1 MIASLVR
8 GGPGKTLM
16 IADQDHA
23 SPRRFRGGVRFRLVV
38 ALSLVAAVMLGGA
51 AASIFGLDRLRQ
63 GFQGLTDTQL
73 PRLIDAAGLARQS
86 ESIVASAPGLVVSRD
101 QFTRTTAADRIADQV
116 RFLDELLLRFKND
129 ETDSQTIALLDETKQ
144 NLLANLRRVDDMV
157 GTRIEFDARS
167 ESIIRDIVDLAR
179 RKTAFEATV
188 AISRAQANQSDPP
201 ELLRWSGET
210 QTALTLMLATYGV
223 ERSPLIG
230 AFRKQAADAIE
241 RADQLVD
248 RIGLVGDADTVL
260 HRLHSEIHDR
270 VSGNENVFA
279 ARNEVL
285 GLQRSVAGMLARN
298 KVISDQFGSA
308 VSGVFEA
315 IRHDLEEK
323 TQSYRDFLAKY
334 RQALIVATIA
344 AFALALLAFFY
355 VSRSILRRIV
365 ALRDS
370 MLAHAGGREAPIDT
384 AGSDEIG
391 DMARALQFF
400 VTAIRRREEALT
412 EAKEQAETA
421 LAGLRRAQ
429 QTLVHAEKMASLGQL
444 TAGIA
449 HEIKNPLNFVN
460 NFASL
465 SSELIGELKVELA
478 SVLSLVPTGERPA
491 LDETLSTLAGNLTK
505 IAEHG
510 RRADGIVKSMLLHSR
525 GGSGDHQL
533 TDLNALLEEA
543 LNLAYHGARA
553 QDKSFNISLER
564 QLDPA
569 VGQLDIVPQDITR
582 VFLNLFSN
590 SFYAVRQ
597 RGHVAGGAAKPLLVL
612 TTRVI
617 GSEVEIRVRDNGVG
631 MTKDV
636 LDKLFTPFFTTKPTG
651 EGTGLGLSLS
661 YDTVVHQHGGQLL
674 VESEPNDHTEF
685 IVRLPRKIRVRTPLK
700 AAGPSL

>member
-1 MIASLVR
+1 MDQAS
-8 GGPGKTLM
+8 
-16 IADQDHA
+16 
-23 SPRRFRGGVRFRLVV
+23 SSRFRGGVRFRLLV
-38 ALSLVAAVMLGGA
+38 ALSLVAAVMFGGA
-51 AASIFGLDRLRQ
+51 AASIIGLDRLRQ
-63 GFQGLTDTQL
+63 GFQLLTDTQL

-116 RFLDELLLRFKND
+116 RFLDELLLRFKSG

-144 NLLANLRRVDDMV
+144 NLLENLRRVDDMV

-167 ESIIRDIVDLAR
+167 ESIIRDIVDLVR
-179 RKTAFEATV
+179 RKTAFETTV
-188 AISRAQANQSDPP
+188 AVGRAP
-201 ELLRWSGET
+201 ELIRWSGET
-210 QTALTLMLATYGV
+210 QNALMLMLATYGV
-223 ERSPLIG
+223 ERSALIG

-241 RADQLVD
+241 RADQLVEH
-248 RIGLVGDADTVL
+248 IGLVGDADTML
-260 HRLHSEIHDR
+260 RRLHSEIRAR
-270 VSGNENVFA
+270 VSGSEDVFA

-334 RQALIVATIA
+334 REALIVATIA
-344 AFALALLAFFY
+344 AFALAILAFFY
-355 VSRSILRRIV
+355 VSRSVLRRIV

-384 AGSDEIG
+384 AGRDEIG

-421 LAGLRRAQ
+421 LVGLRRAQ

-478 SVLSLVPTGERPA
+478 SVLFLVPTGERPA

>member
-1 MIASLVR
+1 MDQAS
-8 GGPGKTLM
+8 
-16 IADQDHA
+16 
-23 SPRRFRGGVRFRLVV
+23 SSRFRGGVRFRLLV
-38 ALSLVAAVMLGGA
+38 ALSLVAAVMFGGA
-51 AASIFGLDRLRQ
+51 AASIIGLDRLRQ
-63 GFQGLTDTQL
+63 GFQLLTDTQL

-86 ESIVASAPGLVVSRD
+86 ESIVASAPGLVISRD

-116 RFLDELLLRFKND
+116 RFLDELLLRFKSG

-144 NLLANLRRVDDMV
+144 NLLENLRRVDDMV

-167 ESIIRDIVDLAR
+167 ESIIRDIVDLVR
-179 RKTAFEATV
+179 RKTAFETTV
-188 AISRAQANQSDPP
+188 AVGRAP
-201 ELLRWSGET
+201 ELIRWSGET
-210 QTALTLMLATYGV
+210 QNALMLMLATYGV
-223 ERSPLIG
+223 ERSALIG

-241 RADQLVD
+241 RADQLVEH
-248 RIGLVGDADTVL
+248 IGLVGDADTML
-260 HRLHSEIHDR
+260 RRLHSEIRAR
-270 VSGNENVFA
+270 VSGSEDVFA

-298 KVISDQFGSA
+298 KVISDQFGNA

-334 RQALIVATIA
+334 REALIVATIA
-344 AFALALLAFFY
+344 AFALAILAFFY
-355 VSRSILRRIV
+355 VSRSVLRRIV

-384 AGSDEIG
+384 AGRDEIG

-421 LAGLRRAQ
+421 LVGLRRAQ

>member
-1 MIASLVR
+1 
-8 GGPGKTLM
+8 
-16 IADQDHA
+16 
-23 SPRRFRGGVRFRLVV
+23 
-38 ALSLVAAVMLGGA
+38 
-51 AASIFGLDRLRQ
+51 
-63 GFQGLTDTQL
+63 
-73 PRLIDAAGLARQS
+73 
-86 ESIVASAPGLVVSRD
+86 
-101 QFTRTTAADRIADQV
+101 
-116 RFLDELLLRFKND
+116 
-129 ETDSQTIALLDETKQ
+129 
-144 NLLANLRRVDDMV
+144 
-157 GTRIEFDARS
+157 
-167 ESIIRDIVDLAR
+167 
-179 RKTAFEATV
+179 
-188 AISRAQANQSDPP
+188 
-201 ELLRWSGET
+201 
-210 QTALTLMLATYGV
+210 
-223 ERSPLIG
+223 
-230 AFRKQAADAIE
+230 
-241 RADQLVD
+241 
-248 RIGLVGDADTVL
+248 
-260 HRLHSEIHDR
+260 
-270 VSGNENVFA
+270 
-279 ARNEVL
+279 
-285 GLQRSVAGMLARN
+285 
-298 KVISDQFGSA
+298 
-308 VSGVFEA
+308 
-315 IRHDLEEK
+315 
-323 TQSYRDFLAKY
+323 
-334 RQALIVATIA
+334 
-344 AFALALLAFFY
+344 
-355 VSRSILRRIV
+355 
-365 ALRDS
+365 
-370 MLAHAGGREAPIDT
+370 
-384 AGSDEIG
+384 
-391 DMARALQFF
+391 MARALQFF

-421 LAGLRRAQ
+421 LVGLRRAQ

-569 VGQLDIVPQDITR
+569 VGQLDIVPQDNTR

>member
-1 MIASLVR
+1 MDQAS
-8 GGPGKTLM
+8 
-16 IADQDHA
+16 
-23 SPRRFRGGVRFRLVV
+23 SSRFRGGVRFRLLV
-38 ALSLVAAVMLGGA
+38 ALSLVAAVMFGGA
-51 AASIFGLDRLRQ
+51 AASIIGLDRLRQ
-63 GFQGLTDTQL
+63 GFQLLTDTQL

-116 RFLDELLLRFKND
+116 RFLDELLLRFKSG

-144 NLLANLRRVDDMV
+144 NLLENLRRVDDMV

-167 ESIIRDIVDLAR
+167 ESIIRDIVDLVR
-179 RKTAFEATV
+179 RKTAFETTV
-188 AISRAQANQSDPP
+188 AVGRAP
-201 ELLRWSGET
+201 ELIRWSGET
-210 QTALTLMLATYGV
+210 QNALMLMLATYGV
-223 ERSPLIG
+223 ERSALIG

-241 RADQLVD
+241 RADQLVEH
-248 RIGLVGDADTVL
+248 IGLVGDADTML
-260 HRLHSEIHDR
+260 RRLHSEIRAR
-270 VSGNENVFA
+270 VSGSEDVFA

-334 RQALIVATIA
+334 REALIVATIA
-344 AFALALLAFFY
+344 AFALAILAFFY
-355 VSRSILRRIV
+355 VSRSVLRRIV

-384 AGSDEIG
+384 AGRDEIG

-421 LAGLRRAQ
+421 LVGLRRAQ

>member
-1 MIASLVR
+1 MGA
-8 GGPGKTLM
+8 PGKTLM

-188 AISRAQANQSDPP
+188 AVARAQADQSDPP

-230 AFRKQAADAIE
+230 TFRKQAADAIE

-248 RIGLVGDADTVL
+248 HVGLVGDADIML
-260 HRLHSEIHDR
+260 HRLHSEIRDR
-270 VSGNENVFA
+270 VNGNENVFA

-334 RQALIVATIA
+334 QQALIVATIA

-384 AGSDEIG
+384 AGRDEIG

-465 SSELIGELKVELA
+465 SGELIGELKVELA
-478 SVLSLVPTGERPA
+478 SVLSRVPPGERPA
-491 LDETLSTLAGNLTK
+491 LDETLSTLAGNLAK

-533 TDLNALLEEA
+533 TDLNALLEET

-564 QLDPA
+564 RLDPA

-590 SFYAVRQ
+590 GFYAVRQ
-597 RGHVAGGAAKPLLVL
+597 RGHVADGAAKPLLVL

-685 IVRLPRKIRVRTPLK
+685 IVRLPRKIQVKTPLK
-700 AAGPSL
+700 AAGPSP

>member
-1 MIASLVR
+1 MDQAS
-8 GGPGKTLM
+8 
-16 IADQDHA
+16 
-23 SPRRFRGGVRFRLVV
+23 SSRFRGGVRFRLLV
-38 ALSLVAAVMLGGA
+38 ALSLVAAVMFGGA
-51 AASIFGLDRLRQ
+51 AASIIGLDRLRQ
-63 GFQGLTDTQL
+63 GFQLLTDTQL

-116 RFLDELLLRFKND
+116 RFLDELLLRFKSG

-144 NLLANLRRVDDMV
+144 NLLENLRRVDDMV

-167 ESIIRDIVDLAR
+167 ESIIRDIVDLVR
-179 RKTAFEATV
+179 RKTAFETTV
-188 AISRAQANQSDPP
+188 AVGRAP
-201 ELLRWSGET
+201 ELIRWSGET
-210 QTALTLMLATYGV
+210 QNALMLMLATYGV
-223 ERSPLIG
+223 ERSALIG

-241 RADQLVD
+241 RADQLVEH
-248 RIGLVGDADTVL
+248 IGLVGDADTML
-260 HRLHSEIHDR
+260 RRLHSEIRAR
-270 VSGNENVFA
+270 VSGSEDVFA

-334 RQALIVATIA
+334 REALIVATIA
-344 AFALALLAFFY
+344 AFALAILAFFY
-355 VSRSILRRIV
+355 VSRSVLRRIV

-384 AGSDEIG
+384 AGRDEIG

-421 LAGLRRAQ
+421 LVGLRRAQ

-631 MTKDV
+631 MTKEV

>member
-1 MIASLVR
+1 MDQAS
-8 GGPGKTLM
+8 
-16 IADQDHA
+16 
-23 SPRRFRGGVRFRLVV
+23 SSRFRGGVRFRLLV
-38 ALSLVAAVMLGGA
+38 ALSLVAAVMFGGA
-51 AASIFGLDRLRQ
+51 AASIIGLDRLRQ
-63 GFQGLTDTQL
+63 GFQLLTDTQL

-86 ESIVASAPGLVVSRD
+86 ESIVASAPGLVISRD

-116 RFLDELLLRFKND
+116 RFLDELLLRFKSG

-144 NLLANLRRVDDMV
+144 NLLENLRRVDDMV

-167 ESIIRDIVDLAR
+167 ESIIRDIVDLVR
-179 RKTAFEATV
+179 RKTAFETTV
-188 AISRAQANQSDPP
+188 AVGRAP
-201 ELLRWSGET
+201 ELIRWSGET
-210 QTALTLMLATYGV
+210 QNALMLMLATYGV
-223 ERSPLIG
+223 ERSALIG

-241 RADQLVD
+241 RADQLVEH
-248 RIGLVGDADTVL
+248 IGLVGDADTML
-260 HRLHSEIHDR
+260 RRLHSEIRAR
-270 VSGNENVFA
+270 VSGSEDVFA

-334 RQALIVATIA
+334 REALIVATIA
-344 AFALALLAFFY
+344 AFALAILAFFY
-355 VSRSILRRIV
+355 VSRSVLRRIV

-384 AGSDEIG
+384 AGRDEIG

-421 LAGLRRAQ
+421 LVGLRRAQ

>member
-1 MIASLVR
+1 
-8 GGPGKTLM
+8 
-16 IADQDHA
+16 
-23 SPRRFRGGVRFRLVV
+23 
-38 ALSLVAAVMLGGA
+38 
-51 AASIFGLDRLRQ
+51 
-63 GFQGLTDTQL
+63 
-73 PRLIDAAGLARQS
+73 
-86 ESIVASAPGLVVSRD
+86 
-101 QFTRTTAADRIADQV
+101 
-116 RFLDELLLRFKND
+116 
-129 ETDSQTIALLDETKQ
+129 
-144 NLLANLRRVDDMV
+144 
-157 GTRIEFDARS
+157 
-167 ESIIRDIVDLAR
+167 
-179 RKTAFEATV
+179 
-188 AISRAQANQSDPP
+188 
-201 ELLRWSGET
+201 
-210 QTALTLMLATYGV
+210 
-223 ERSPLIG
+223 
-230 AFRKQAADAIE
+230 
-241 RADQLVD
+241 
-248 RIGLVGDADTVL
+248 
-260 HRLHSEIHDR
+260 
-270 VSGNENVFA
+270 
-279 ARNEVL
+279 
-285 GLQRSVAGMLARN
+285 MLARN

-334 RQALIVATIA
+334 REALIVATIA
-344 AFALALLAFFY
+344 AFALAILAFFY
-355 VSRSILRRIV
+355 VSRSVLRRIV

-384 AGSDEIG
+384 AGRDEIG

-421 LAGLRRAQ
+421 LVGLRRAQ